1 MNHKKLRN
9 FWLLWSCMLWALCAS
24 AQSPRTGSQAP
35 DNKPATP
42 TIKQGGSAWHID
54 FPLGFRVP
62 TELDTLPYNYQIRNI
77 PSLQSIA
84 YATTGNVGG
93 PGENQI
99 YFERAPRADF
109 FFTDALRPWIPTF
122 DKQTFYNVYVPMTQL
137 AYNTGGG
144 KENKLDR
151 LQAVFAGNVNR
162 RIGIQAFTDYIYSKG
177 SYENQAVKN
186 FSFGFSGYYTGD
198 RYEMQAFWQHYN
210 STNKENGGITDDLYI
225 TKPEELQ
232 GGVTTIQPKS
242 IPTKLT
248 GSHNRLIGSDFYMS
262 HAYKIGFWE
271 EEVVNDTLTRD
282 IYVPLLKF
290 IYSLDWQ
297 TGHHLFDNSNAQQ
310 NTNYWQNTYFNLSS
324 TRDNTFY
331 GSLRNTIGVSI
342 VEGFKPWAKFGL
354 AGYATLERLTYKQMT
369 EAAVPNQ
376 DFNQSAEEDGGLT
389 PLPDNFSYSPEDSQT
404 TVWVGG
410 EITKEKGEAL
420 KLRAN
425 ANFAIAG
432 AKIGDVD
439 INGEVSSRLRL
450 LGDTVEIAARGS
462 FRNAVAP
469 YLLDHFVSNHF
480 AWDNSFGQ
488 TRTLRFSGELYI
500 PWTRTRLSAG
510 VENLQNYIYFNEA
523 SMPTQEGGSLQI
535 VSASLNQRLSFG
547 IWNWD
552 NKVTWQKSSNSA
564 VLPLPQLA
572 IYSNMYLHFKA
583 FKVLDLQIGVD
594 CDFYTKYYAPDY
606 QPATMAFRIQ
616 KEKEVGAYP
625 LCNGYVMAKLYKVRF
640 YVMWSHLN
648 QGLFGGANYFSMPH
662 YPINPRQF
670 QMGLSI
676 DFAN

>member
-1 MNHKKLRN
+1 MILSTRRN
-9 FWLLWSCMLWALCAS
+9 FCLLWACLLWAVSVS
-24 AQSPRTGSQAP
+24 AQAPRGSNMPP
-35 DNKPATP
+35 DNKPAAP
-42 TIKQGGSAWHID
+42 TVKQGGSAWHID
-54 FPLGFRVP
+54 FPLGFHIP

-77 PSLQSIA
+77 AALQSIA
-84 YATTGNVGG
+84 FATTGNVGG
-93 PGENQI
+93 PGQNEI
-99 YFERAPRADF
+99 FFERKPRSEF
-109 FFTDALRPWIPTF
+109 FFADALRPWIPTF
-122 DKQTFYNVYVPMTQL
+122 DKQTFYNVYVPMTQVG
-137 AYNTGGG
+137 YNTGGG

-162 RIGIQAFTDYIYSKG
+162 RIGVQAFMDYIYSKG
-177 SYENQAVKN
+177 SYDNQAVKN

-210 STNKENGGITDDLYI
+210 SINKENGGITDDLYI
-225 TKPEELQ
+225 TKPEEIQ

-242 IPTKLT
+242 IPTRLT
-248 GSHNRLIGSDFYMS
+248 GSHNMLIGSDVYMS

-282 IYVPLLKF
+282 VYVPLIKF

-297 TGHHLFDNSNAQQ
+297 TGHHAFDNSNAQQ
-310 NTNYWQNTYFNLSS
+310 NTSYWKNTYLDLNK

-331 GSLRNTIGVSI
+331 GNLRNTIGVSI

-354 AGYATLERLTYKQMT
+354 AGYATLERKSFKQMP
-369 EAAVPNQ
+369 EVAVPDQNY
-376 DFNQSAEEDGGLT
+376 DQSTAEDGGLT
-389 PLPDNFSYSPEDSQT
+389 PLPQDFSYKPLDTQT
-404 TVWVGG
+404 NVWVGG
-410 EITKEKGEAL
+410 EITKDKGEAL
-420 KLRAN
+420 KIRAN

-432 AKIGDVD
+432 ANIGDVD
-439 INGEVSSRLRL
+439 ISGEITSRLRL
-450 LGDTVEIAARGS
+450 LGDTVEIAAKGS
-462 FRNAVAP
+462 FANTAP
-469 YLLDHFVSNHF
+469 SYLLDHFISNHF
-480 AWDNSFGQ
+480 AWNNSFGQ
-488 TRTLRFSGELYI
+488 TRTFRVGGELYI

-523 SMPTQEGGSLQI
+523 SLPTQEGGSIQ
-535 VSASLNQRLSFG
+535 VVTASIDQKLSFG

-552 NKVTWQKSSNSA
+552 NKVVWQKTSNSA

-572 IYSNMYLHFKA
+572 LYSNMYIHFKA
-583 FKVLDLQIGVD
+583 FKVLDLRIGAD
-594 CDFYTKYYAPDY
+594 CNFYTKYYAPDY
-606 QPATMAFRIQ
+606 QPATMTFRVQ

-625 LCNGYVMAKLYKVRF
+625 FCNGYVMAKLYKVRF

-662 YPINPRQF
+662 YPIDPRRF